1 MPWSGS
7 IAGCFW
13 LKEKHQETEQH
24 PSVNTGSPC
33 LSARGFTA
41 THRGCHC
48 SVNLMQRSLP
58 FYLDHVTV
66 LLAVRACW
74 VCFGAILPVLEC
86 DGSSYSRRLL
96 KGRAARILTWSG
108 AIAVKFWLKK
118 KNQQMEKHP
127 LQSTGCPYFC
137 ARRSPET
144 HRGCHCSII
153 LIQGP
158 LPSYPDHVTVLLA
171 VSTRWV
177 WVGAI
182 LPVLESV
189 GSSSLQLT
197 SQGESG
203 QDCAVVWFYRSV
215 FLAET
220 EAPRDR
226 AASL

>member
-1 MPWSGS
+1 LGQSYLSWRVLAALPPRSLLKWREARIVPWSGS

-96 KGRAARILTWSG
+96 KGRSHFTFPGQQHQFHLLT
-108 AIAVKFWLKK
+108 F
-118 KNQQMEKHP
+118 
-127 LQSTGCPYFC
+127 
-137 ARRSPET
+137 
-144 HRGCHCSII
+144 RGIYC
-153 LIQGP
+153 
-158 LPSYPDHVTVLLA
+158 LLY
-171 VSTRWV
+171 
-177 WVGAI
+177 
-182 LPVLESV
+182 
-189 GSSSLQLT
+189 
-197 SQGESG
+197 
-203 QDCAVVWFYRSV
+203 D
-215 FLAET
+215 
-220 EAPRDR
+220 AP
-226 AASL
+226 